1 MDNEQDAT
9 YGNDAAENG
18 NRAMTRLYI
27 LPCMLTIGS
36 LFCGFYSMVSAF
48 HGKFE
53 HAAGAIIVAAVFD
66 GLDGRVA
73 RLTRSTSPF
82 GMELDSLCDI
92 VSFGVAPA
100 LLAYLWALTP
110 YGRYGWLAGFLYL
123 ASTPLRLARFNVQ
136 AASDAPKDG
145 NFTGLPCPAAAGMM
159 ATAVLFC
166 TEVLNKSDPVRHI
179 SLLILVYLLSYLMI
193 STHRYLSFKHM
204 DIPREKRFHVLFGL
218 TLLLVLLATEP
229 HITLFLAALL
239 YMLSGPAADLWALA
253 RGRKTV
259 SWGFGR
265 ALAAEGARPRLPRP
279 RRGQLRRF
287 LKRRQTNRPAS
298 AEAPETSGPP
308 NGGEPR

>member
-1 MDNEQDAT
+1 MDNELDTAT
-9 YGNDAAENG
+9 KAAENG

-48 HGKFE
+48 HGRFV
-53 HAAGAIIVAAVFD
+53 HAATAIIVAAIFD

-100 LLAYLWALTP
+100 LLASLWALTP

-123 ASTPLRLARFNVQ
+123 ASTALRLARFNVQ

-145 NFTGLPCPAAAGMM
+145 NFTGLPCPAAAGMV
-159 ATAVLFC
+159 ATAVLFS

-179 SLLILVYLLSYLMI
+179 SLIILVYLLSYLMI

-229 HITLFLAALL
+229 HITLFLVALL
-239 YMLSGPAADLWALA
+239 YMLSGPAMDIWAIA
-253 RGRKTV
+253 RGKKAPPWRV
-259 SWGFGR
+259 ARER
-265 ALAAEGARPRLPRP
+265 AMRAAMPRP
-279 RRGQLRRF
+279 SRRRGRFRRF
-287 LKRRQTNRPAS
+287 LKLRKGRAGKTTPEDEGRPA
-298 AEAPETSGPP
+298 A
-308 NGGEPR
+308 